1 MNLIEEEGRDFFTAL
16 NKCNVRFLIVGGIA
30 VNYYGYSRTTGDID
44 IWIEDSETN
53 RKNLV
58 LALLAYGVEGAET
71 FYTHPLLAGYSEL
84 LIGSGI
90 YVDMMSELQFFR
102 KADFG
107 DSYEQAETFMLE
119 NKISLKFIHI
129 NRLLEEKKKSSRPK
143 DQDDARELEKIIQSR
158 KK

>member
-1 MNLIEEEGRDFFTAL
+1 MNFIEEEGRDFFIDL
-16 NKCNVRFLIVGGIA
+16 NKYDVRFLIVGGIA
-30 VNYYGYSRTTGDID
+30 VNYYGYSRATGDID
-44 IWIEDSETN
+44 IWIEDTETN

-58 LALLAYGVEGAET
+58 LALLAYGIEGAEA

-90 YVDMMSELQFFR
+90 YVDLMSELQFFR
-102 KADFG
+102 KEDFA
-107 DSYEQAETFMLE
+107 DSYEKAETFMLE
-119 NKISLKFIHI
+119 NKIPLKVIHI

-143 DQDDARELEKIIQSR
+143 DQDDAGELEKIILSR